1 MTAERRDD
9 LLPTERLLVERLDE
23 QSPVRSHP
31 LSRSARQRE
40 RSLESHLAAAVLPR
54 HIERM
59 REIAD
64 ELRVHDLRLECAYE
78 RIGDACGAD
87 DELFERRWRATVRG
101 WRFDRVNELIRQHN
115 EYYPIEARL
124 PLDPRTCDYVL
135 LRGRSYRR
143 EPVGPAWALERY
155 PPLRAGA
162 EPRRAVG

>member
-9 LLPTERLLVERLDE
+9 LLPTERLLVEALDE

-31 LSRSARQRE
+31 LSRSA
-40 RSLESHLAAAVLPR
+40 R

-124 PLDPRTCDYVL
+124 PLDPRTGDYVL

-155 PPLRAGA
+155 PAVRGGA
-162 EPRRAVG
+162 EPRRAAG